1 MKITIDNQLIP
12 FTSRQTILDAARS
25 AGIDIPVLCFRER
38 NNCRI
43 TPASC
48 QVCLVKLDG
57 KRFVPSC
64 ASKAEDGMVVESET
78 DEVKQLRKTAL
89 ELLLSEHYGDCAA
102 PCQLA
107 CPAGLDIPKVLRAI
121 QRNDFTEA
129 LEIIKQFASSVD
141 CANCRKPCETVCRRN
156 GLDSAVSISRL
167 ISELMLRDV
176 SSSQSTLQATPQAA
190 VKMKWSVKRNKPSKE
205 TLQTLENTASKLRE
219 AEGITET
226 DCEIVK
232 QANRCL
238 HCDCLGKDKCSL
250 LRYCTLYNAS
260 PRRFSQQPATV
271 PPIISGKIVFEME
284 KCIRCGVCIAVA
296 EKNGEETGLS
306 FIGRGYDVKVGVPF
320 AHPLDA
326 ALQNSAEEAAAMC
339 PTGALNVIKSTTPQ

>member
-12 FTSRQTILDAARS
+12 FTSGQTILDAARS

-64 ASKAEDGMVVESET
+64 ATKAEDGMVVESET

-129 LEIIKQFASSVD
+129 LDVIKQSALTVD
-141 CANCRKPCETVCRRN
+141 CTNCRKPCETVCRRN
-156 GLDSAVSISRL
+156 GLDSAVSICRL
-167 ISELMLRDV
+167 ISEVIPCDV
-176 SSSQSTLQATPQAA
+176 LSSQATPQVISQAA
-190 VKMKWSVKRNKPSKE
+190 AKMKWSVKRNKPSKE
-205 TLQTLENTASKLRE
+205 MLQTLENTARQLRE

-226 DCEIVK
+226 DSEIVQ

-250 LRYCTLYNAS
+250 LHYCALYNAS
-260 PRRFSQQPATV
+260 PRRFSQQSETV
-271 PPIISGKIVFEME
+271 PPIISGKIVYEME

-320 AHPLDA
+320 VRPLDA
-326 ALQNSAEEAAAMC
+326 ALQNSADEAAAMC
-339 PTGALNVIKSTTPQ
+339 PTGAMNLR